1 MINLPESKTQG
12 TRVAPASIA
21 PVWHSLIVIALVL
34 LASAL
39 SARQHGLIGVQT
51 SGFDPKIARY
61 LTTLVFEWLLV
72 LWIWWGVRR
81 RGVSLR
87 ELIGGRWDSFG
98 RFLLDVA
105 IAIGFYVVANVVY
118 GTLVHALR
126 VDPGKQLR
134 AILPRTSAET
144 AVYLALAVT
153 AGFCEELIF
162 RGYLFRQ
169 FTAWTRSMVAGLV
182 LQAIVFGLG
191 HGYQGGRLMLVVT
204 VYGLLFGGLAMWRR
218 SLRPGMMAHGLQD
231 AIVVLLVR
239 ARLA

>member
-1 MINLPESKTQG
+1 MAYECSSTNANA
-12 TRVAPASIA
+12 RVSVNSVA

-34 LASAL
+34 LASAV
-39 SARQHGLIGVQT
+39 SARQHGLIGIQT
-51 SGFDPKIARY
+51 SRFDPKVARY

-72 LWIWWGVRR
+72 LLVWWGIRM
-81 RGVSLR
+81 RGVRLR
-87 ELIGGRWDSFG
+87 ELIGGQWSSFSK
-98 RFLLDVA
+98 FLLDVV

-144 AVYLALAVT
+144 VFYLALAVT

-169 FTAWTRSMVAGLV
+169 FTAWTKSMAAGLV
-182 LQAIVFGLG
+182 LQAIIFGLG

>member
-1 MINLPESKTQG
+1 MSNVPIATNAE
-12 TRVAPASIA
+12 TRRSPSSIA
-21 PVWHSLIVIALVL
+21 PVWHSLTVIAIIL
-34 LASAL
+34 LASAV
-39 SARQHGLIGVQT
+39 SARQHGLIGIQ
-51 SGFDPKIARY
+51 SSRFDPKIARY

-72 LWIWWGVRR
+72 LVVWWGIRM

-87 ELIGGRWDSFG
+87 ELIAGRWASFG
-98 RFLLDVA
+98 KFLLDIA
-105 IAIGFYVVANVVY
+105 IAVGFLIVANAVY
-118 GTLVHALR
+118 GALVHALR

-134 AILPRTSAET
+134 AILPRTPGET
-144 AVYLALAVT
+144 IVYLALAVT

-218 SLRPGMMAHGLQD
+218 SLRPGMIAHGLQD
-231 AIVVLLVR
+231 AMVVVLVR
-239 ARLA
+239 AKLA

>member
-1 MINLPESKTQG
+1 MGNF
-12 TRVAPASIA
+12 RVPTNSADKVSRAAVA
-21 PVWHSLIVIALVL
+21 PVWHSLVVIAVLL
-34 LASAL
+34 LASGL
-39 SARQHGLIGVQT
+39 SARQHGLIGVQ
-51 SGFDPKIARY
+51 GWGIDPQIARY
-61 LTTLVFEWLLV
+61 LTTTAFEWLLV
-72 LWIWWGVRR
+72 LFVWWGVRR
-81 RGVSLR
+81 RGIRLR
-87 ELIGGRWDSFG
+87 ELIAGRWSSFG
-98 RFLLDVA
+98 RFLLDMA
-105 IAIGFYVVANVVY
+105 IAIGFFVVANVVY

-134 AILPRTSAET
+134 AILPRTPAET
-144 AVYLALAVT
+144 LVYLALAVT

-169 FTAWTRSMVAGLV
+169 FTAWTRSMAAGLV

-239 ARLA
+239 ARMA